1 MRAPLQVTEQM
12 LKGLGIT
19 KCCEIQEKR
28 AILFRLFKPSS
39 AEFFLRASLGIWSP
53 TSGEDSRC
61 VRPAVAV
68 HASSLALQQKAT

>member
-61 VRPAVAV
+61 VRPAVAL
-68 HASSLALQQKAT
+68 HASSLA